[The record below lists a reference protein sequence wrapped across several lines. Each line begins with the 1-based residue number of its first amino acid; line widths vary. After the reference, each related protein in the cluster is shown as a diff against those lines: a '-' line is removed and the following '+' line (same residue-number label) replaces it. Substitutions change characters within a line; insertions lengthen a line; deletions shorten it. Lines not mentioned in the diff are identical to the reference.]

1 MTKILSFALLFL
13 FIYSFG
19 QNISGYKNI
28 FIPKQFVNENSNKFG
43 LNDLLTKNLKVKKY
57 NITDDA
63 SDFTCEM
70 LKAEIEDISSSFKN
84 KVKIDFK
91 DCNNRTIA
99 SFEGKSN
106 IKDFEP
112 GMQDALKQALVIV
125 PSSIPKISTRETTAE
140 YLGKQDETDKIAVY
154 KNNQKVFKKI
164 KISSGR
170 FILVNMENESI
181 YATFSNSFKK
191 EVFRVEMQN
200 GAKTIGFQ
208 ENNNLFIEVPFD
220 DGRYRLEE
228 FIIQ

>member
-91 DCNNRTIA
+91 DCNNKTIA

>member
-91 DCNNRTIA
+91 DCNNKTIA

-220 DGRYRLEE
+220 DGRYQLEE